1 MQGFTAVFGLF
12 MVPQRTERAAP
23 LAYADAAAVAAA
35 YAAARAARTPPPPP
49 AGTLSEAQ
57 LRQLPAK
64 EARRAPAAALSE
76 LPAPP
81 AALATPAAPARSPP
95 QPRVDKRLA
104 QAPPSLGSCA
114 RRWRASTW
122 SSSPAWTRTRSFA
135 RSPRRRRASERV
147 HNCTPTPTHNSGY
160 CQMELLFHRHS
171 CTAASAGRWQRAA
184 YNSTQ
189 HTAIQYVRV

>member
-76 LPAPP
+76 LPAPAAP
-81 AALATPAAPARSPP
+81 AAPPAAPAAPARSPP
-95 QPRVDKRLA
+95 QPRGDKRWA
-104 QAPPSLGSCA
+104 QTPPSLGSCA

-122 SSSPAWTRTRSFA
+122 SSCPAWTRTRSFA

-147 HNCTPTPTHNSGY
+147 HVCTPTRNSGY
-160 CQMELLFHRHS
+160 CQV
-171 CTAASAGRWQRAA
+171 AA
-184 YNSTQ
+184 YTTALSTL
-189 HTAIQYVRV
+189 R